1 MARPQRKNAEYFSH
15 DANLRNDPRIR
26 ALRTRFG
33 LTGYAVYCMLLEI
46 LTGADGFS
54 VQWDEFSQ
62 EIYAG
67 DVGVS
72 AAEMQDIVNF
82 CCKLQILALNAEML
96 SCAKLTDSLRPLLEK
111 RENLRQKH
119 REKTTLGD
127 VSEAETR
134 ISEAETRIS
143 EAETHVSEAEI
154 PQSKVKH
161 SKVKESK
168 VKEKESKL
176 HLPLEK
182 RENPRQKHREKTT
195 STHVSE
201 AETHVSEAEIPQSKA
216 KEREKE
222 SEFHS
227 RLSEYALK
235 KFLDSLSKP
244 QKHREKT
251 TLGDVSEAE
260 THISG
265 AETHISAAE
274 TRVSEA
280 EIPQSKVKHSK
291 VKESKVK
298 ESRGEESRG
307 EEREHTRADT
317 TAQSSQRTPETELA
331 ALQATCVMSGVPP
344 DFTERLWNHYEATK
358 RLDGFWIDSNGHII
372 SNPAKKIVALWQTER
387 AKNGNSNSNAANGM
401 RPYPGK
407 YDQYDNPS
415 PSKSVYYD
423 KYGGL

>member
-72 AAEMQDIVNF
+72 VAEMQDIVNF
-82 CCKLQILALNAEML
+82 CCRIQILALNAEML

-127 VSEAETR
+127 VSD
-134 ISEAETRIS
+134 
-143 EAETHVSEAEI
+143 AETHVSDAETHVSDAEM
-154 PQSKVKH
+154 PQSKVK
-161 SKVKESK
+161 
-168 VKEKESKL
+168 
-176 HLPLEK
+176 
-182 RENPRQKHREKTT
+182 
-195 STHVSE
+195 
-201 AETHVSEAEIPQSKA
+201 
-216 KEREKE
+216 
-222 SEFHS
+222 
-227 RLSEYALK
+227 Y
-235 KFLDSLSKP
+235 
-244 QKHREKT
+244 
-251 TLGDVSEAE
+251 
-260 THISG
+260 
-265 AETHISAAE
+265 
-274 TRVSEA
+274 
-280 EIPQSKVKHSK
+280 SK

-298 ESRGEESRG
+298 ESRGEER
-307 EEREHTRADT
+307 EREHTRAHT
-317 TAQSSQRTPETELA
+317 TAQSSQRIPETELA
-331 ALQATCVMSGVPP
+331 RLQGTCSMSGVPP

-358 RLDGFWIDSNGHII
+358 RMDGSWIDSNGHII

-387 AKNGNSNSNAANGM
+387 AKTNGNSNSNAANGI
-401 RPYPGK
+401 RPHPGK
-407 YDQYDNPS
+407 YDQYD
-415 PSKSVYYD
+415 
-423 KYGGL
+423 KYAGL

>member
-72 AAEMQDIVNF
+72 VAEMQDIVNF
-82 CCKLQILALNAEML
+82 CCKIQILALNAEML
-96 SCAKLTDSLRPLLEK
+96 SCAKLIDSLRPLLEK

-119 REKTTLGD
+119 REKTTLGN

-134 ISEAETRIS
+134 VSEAETR
-143 EAETHVSEAEI
+143 
-154 PQSKVKH
+154 
-161 SKVKESK
+161 
-168 VKEKESKL
+168 
-176 HLPLEK
+176 
-182 RENPRQKHREKTT
+182 
-195 STHVSE
+195 VSE
-201 AETHVSEAEIPQSKA
+201 AET
-216 KEREKE
+216 R
-222 SEFHS
+222 
-227 RLSEYALK
+227 
-235 KFLDSLSKP
+235 
-244 QKHREKT
+244 
-251 TLGDVSEAE
+251 VSEAE
-260 THISG
+260 TRVS
-265 AETHISAAE
+265 EAE

-291 VKESKVK
+291 VKHSKVKESKVK
-298 ESRGEESRG
+298 ESRGEER
-307 EEREHTRADT
+307 ERTRADT
-317 TAQSSQRTPETELA
+317 TTAQFSQRIPETELA
-331 ALQATCVMSGVPP
+331 SLRETCVMSGVPP
-344 DFTERLWNHYEATK
+344 EFTERLWNHYEATK

>member
-1 MARPQRKNAEYFSH
+1 MRGDMARPQRKNADYFSH

-72 AAEMQDIVNF
+72 VAEMQDIVNF
-82 CCKLQILALNAEML
+82 CCKIQILALNAEML

-119 REKTTLGD
+119 REKTTLDG

-134 ISEAETRIS
+134 VSEAETR
-143 EAETHVSEAEI
+143 VSEAEI
-154 PQSKVKH
+154 PQS
-161 SKVKESK
+161 
-168 VKEKESKL
+168 
-176 HLPLEK
+176 
-182 RENPRQKHREKTT
+182 NA
-195 STHVSE
+195 
-201 AETHVSEAEIPQSKA
+201 AERK
-216 KEREKE
+216 KE

-227 RLSEYALK
+227 SLSEYALK
-235 KFLDSLSKP
+235 KFLGKRENP
-244 QKHREKT
+244 RQKHREKT

-260 THISG
+260 TRVS
-265 AETHISAAE
+265 EAE

-291 VKESKVK
+291 VKVKESKVK

-307 EEREHTRADT
+307 EERERTRADTT

-331 ALQATCVMSGVPP
+331 ALQATCAMSGVPP
-344 DFTERLWNHYEATK
+344 EFTERLWNHYEATK